1 MHAEDMTHVGFV
13 CCFSLYD
20 LSVLNLEE
28 LVFLVSLFPLI
39 PSGSYIGST
48 FSIQRGSLISEKV
61 LMETSNLEVCVFQG
75 LSFCLMA
82 VGLCVCP
89 HLLQE
94 KKKLF

>member
-39 PSGSYIGST
+39 PSGSYIPSDLALSLVPKPCCGMCEVGISLLRLST
-48 FSIQRGSLISEKV
+48 QQSLALGIFTDHES
-61 LMETSNLEVCVFQG
+61 
-75 LSFCLMA
+75 
-82 VGLCVCP
+82 
-89 HLLQE
+89 
-94 KKKLF
+94 